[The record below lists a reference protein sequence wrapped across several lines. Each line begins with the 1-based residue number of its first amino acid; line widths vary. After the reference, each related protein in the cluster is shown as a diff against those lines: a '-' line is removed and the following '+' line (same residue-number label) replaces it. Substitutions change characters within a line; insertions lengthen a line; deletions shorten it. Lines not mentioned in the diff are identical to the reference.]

1 MTIKQRSE
9 LDEAIERATA
19 HGVEVCGQG
28 RMKAN
33 NERVYVVP
41 SQRDQ
46 TRWHLVRLV
55 GGRRLVCDCEA
66 AQHGRICVHRAA
78 VHMHLVVAAA
88 AREAAAE
95 RVTSA
100 LEQEARDIETR
111 DRAEAE
117 AAAER
122 ARKREAA
129 VLVHSSAPFSIWK

>member
-46 TRWHLVRLV
+46 THWHLVRLV
-55 GGRRLVCDCEA
+55 GGRRLVCDCA
-66 AQHGRICVHRAA
+66 ASQRGRICVHRAP
-78 VHMHLVVAAA
+78 VHIHLVLQAAG
-88 AREAAAE
+88 REAAAE
-95 RVTSA
+95 PLTPP
-100 LEQEARDIETR
+100 LQPEPPDLKTPPPP
-111 DRAEAE
+111 
-117 AAAER
+117 
-122 ARKREAA
+122 
-129 VLVHSSAPFSIWK
+129 APPAPPPPPPPPPP

>member
-1 MTIKQRSE
+1 MTTKQQSE

-28 RMKAN
+28 RMRAN

-46 TRWHLVRLV
+46 THWHLVRLV

-66 AQHGRICVHRAA
+66 SQRGRICVHRAA

-88 AREAAAE
+88 LREAAAE
-95 RVTSA
+95 RVTRA

-117 AAAER
+117 EAAER
-122 ARKREAA
+122 ANKRDTA
-129 VLVHSSAPFSIWK
+129 VLVRSNAPFSIWR